1 MSGAL
6 LLGLISL
13 VCVTDLAI
21 AFYFLRMANQADS
34 MVGAAPQAGAVNPD
48 AARRFARVL
57 FMATP
62 GMWLVVALLSFG
74 VIPVGNIIPVTF

>member
-6 LLGLISL
+6 LLGIISL
-13 VCVTDLAI
+13 VCVTDLMI
-21 AFYFLRMANQADS
+21 AYYFLRMANRADS
-34 MVGAAPQAGAVNPD
+34 LVGAAPQTGAINPE

-74 VIPVGNIIPVTF
+74 IVPIGNIIPITF

>member
-6 LLGLISL
+6 LLGIISL
-13 VCVTDLAI
+13 VCVTDLMI
-21 AFYFLRMANQADS
+21 AYYFLRMANRADS
-34 MVGAAPQAGAVNPD
+34 LVGAAPGTNGTNPE
-48 AARRFARVL
+48 AAPRFARVL

-74 VIPVGNIIPVTF
+74 IVPVGNIIPITF

>member
-13 VCVTDLAI
+13 VCVTDLMI
-21 AFYFLRMANQADS
+21 AVYFLRMANQADS
-34 MVGAAPQAGAVNPD
+34 LVGATPKAGAVNPD

-74 VIPVGNIIPVTF
+74 VIPVGGIIPITF